1 MLAPLKPREANSATA
16 AARMRARLAF
26 GALGLRMA
34 VVREDKSCVAMLTS
48 ELADLQVEFNRL
60 AKSTQRSTTARCC
73 GQNARGLALPNVRE
87 AAPFCTAT
95 QCGKSPSV
103 AAPRLY

>member
-1 MLAPLKPREANSATA
+1 MVLVRAAIASMLAPLKPREANSATA

-34 VVREDKSCVAMLTS
+34 VVREDKSCVAMVIS

-60 AKSTQRSTTARCC
+60 VKSTQRYHWR
-73 GQNARGLALPNVRE
+73 VRD
-87 AAPFCTAT
+87 AAPLVHVRSVEVA
-95 QCGKSPSV
+95 SV
-103 AAPRLY
+103 AALRLY